1 MNIITEKIIEMFVER
16 HRTIKEIAEAFGMTY
31 SNVNILLHKKLGDKY
46 KSILLEIKKEQKEKN
61 IIVSNCQLCGKETR
75 RIIIKQRFCSKKCY
89 NIFRAK
95 YKFSE
100 QQKKERQKAY
110 SKNYYLRKKYEKQN
124 D

>member
-1 MNIITEKIIEMFVER
+1 MFVER

-31 SNVNILLHKKLGDKY
+31 SNVNILLHNKLGDKY

-61 IIVSNCQLCGKETR
+61 IIIGNCQLCGKETR

-89 NIFRAK
+89 NDFRAK
-95 YKFSE
+95 YKFTPE
-100 QQKKERQKAY
+100 QIKAKQIEY

-124 D
+124 DKCDNTNIR